1 MLRKGCSDHLDHWI
15 FSVVIAGPSCKNI
28 SPSISLRRYIM
39 EQKKI
44 IVIGGSA
51 AGAKAAAKARRL
63 DEFAEIT
70 LIQKA
75 PDLSMASC
83 GYPYYVG
90 GVFNDRNLLL
100 CTPIGVTRD
109 PAFFDKAKAIKALV
123 ETEVVAIDR
132 HEKQV
137 VYRDLRT
144 GSEQRMRYDKLVIST
159 GAKANMPPIPGIG
172 LDGITTLVTMADTDY
187 LRRICD
193 EKKIHQAVVIG
204 GGLIGVETC
213 EALRLSGVKVTVVE
227 ALDQVL
233 TFLDWDLA
241 GLVANH
247 MRGKGVQ
254 VLTSNGVKEFIGKD
268 GKLSGVKLADDT
280 VIDCELAVMAIG
292 VRPNSDLARAAG
304 LEIGKFGGITVNQY
318 MQTSDPDIYAAGDCV
333 EIPSL
338 ISGEPVFAPM
348 GDLANLEGRVAG
360 ENVILGNCVSFPGT
374 FHTGICKI
382 FDFSAGSTGL
392 SVKAAERMGLT
403 DYQTVVNASPDK
415 PGFMGAK
422 LLVSKMLV
430 SPEDQRL
437 LGYQCVGPG
446 DVSKQVATAAMAI
459 MGKLTVNDLVNA
471 DLPYAPPFSLAIDH
485 FIASAHIMQNKIK
498 GRLTGISSAAVWN
511 KIQRG
516 EQPYFLDGRSPGEF
530 EEMHLGI
537 GEHLIPLGAL
547 RSRLAELP
555 SDKNAEI
562 ICFCKVSLRGYEAEL
577 ILRAHGYTNVQVM
590 EGGIMAWPYPRKK

>member
-1 MLRKGCSDHLDHWI
+1 
-15 FSVVIAGPSCKNI
+15 
-28 SPSISLRRYIM
+28 M

-44 IVIGGSA
+44 LVIGGSA

-90 GVFNDRNLLL
+90 GLFNDRNLLL
-100 CTPIGVTRD
+100 CTPAGVTRN
-109 PAFFDKAKAIKALV
+109 PTFFNKAKAIKALV
-123 ETEVVAIDR
+123 ETEVLAIDR
-132 HEKQV
+132 QEKQV
-137 VYRDLRT
+137 LCRDLKT
-144 GSEQRMRYDKLVIST
+144 GNEQLLPYDKLVIST
-159 GAKANMPPIPGIG
+159 GAKANMPPFPGID
-172 LDGITTLVTMADTDY
+172 LDGITTLLTMADTDY

-193 EKKIHQAVVIG
+193 EKKIKQAVVVG

-213 EALRLSGVKVTVVE
+213 EALQLSGVKVTVLE

-241 GLVANH
+241 HLVENH
-247 MRGKGVQ
+247 MRSKGAQVFTAKGVR
-254 VLTSNGVKEFIGKD
+254 EFLGKN
-268 GKLSGVKLADDT
+268 GKLVGVKLADDT

-292 VRPNSDLARAAG
+292 VRPNSDLAVAAG
-304 LEIGKFGGITVNQY
+304 LKVGKFGGIRVNQY

-333 EIPSL
+333 EIPSR
-338 ISGEPVFAPM
+338 ISGEAVFAPM

-360 ENVILGNCVSFPGT
+360 ENAASGNCVTFPGT

-392 SVKAAERMGLT
+392 SRKAAERLGLT
-403 DYQTVVNASPDK
+403 DFETIVNAGSDK

-430 SPEDQRL
+430 STTDQRL

-446 DVSKQVATAAMAI
+446 DVSKQIATAAMAI
-459 MGKLTVNDLVNA
+459 LGKLTVEDLVNA

-485 FIASAHIMQNKIK
+485 FIASAHIMQNKLK
-498 GRLTGISSAAVWN
+498 GRFTGISTTAVWE

-516 EQPYFLDGRSPGEF
+516 ERPYFLDGRNPNEY

-555 SDKNAEI
+555 TEKNAEI
-562 ICFCKVSLRGYEAEL
+562 ICFCKISLRGYEAEI
-577 ILRAHGYTNVQVM
+577 ILRAHGYTNVSVM
-590 EGGIMAWPYPRKK
+590 EGGIMAWPYPRNK

>member
-1 MLRKGCSDHLDHWI
+1 
-15 FSVVIAGPSCKNI
+15 
-28 SPSISLRRYIM
+28 M
-39 EQKKI
+39 ESKKI
-44 IVIGGSA
+44 HVIGGSA

-70 LIQKA
+70 LIQKS

-90 GVFNDRNLLL
+90 GLFNDRNLLL
-100 CTPIGVTRD
+100 CTPAGVTRN
-109 PAFFDKAKAIKALV
+109 PTFFNKAKAIKALV
-123 ETEVVAIDR
+123 ETEVLAIDR
-132 HEKQV
+132 QEKQV
-137 VYRDLRT
+137 LCRDLKT
-144 GSEQRMRYDKLVIST
+144 GNEQLLPYDKLVIST
-159 GAKANMPPIPGIG
+159 GAKANMPPFPGID
-172 LDGITTLVTMADTDY
+172 LDGITTLLTMADTDY

-193 EKKIHQAVVIG
+193 EKKIKQAVVLG

-213 EALRLSGVKVTVVE
+213 EALQLSGVKVTVLE

-241 GLVANH
+241 HLVENH
-247 MRGKGVQ
+247 MRSKGAQVFTAKGVR
-254 VLTSNGVKEFIGKD
+254 EFLGKN
-268 GKLSGVKLADDT
+268 GKLVGVKLADDT

-292 VRPNSDLARAAG
+292 VRPNSDLAVAAG
-304 LEIGKFGGITVNQY
+304 LEVGKFGGIRVNQY

-333 EIPSL
+333 EIPSR
-338 ISGEPVFAPM
+338 ISGEPAFAPM

-360 ENVILGNCVSFPGT
+360 ENAASGNCVTFPGT

-392 SVKAAERMGLT
+392 SRKAAERLGLT
-403 DYQTVVNASPDK
+403 DFETIVNAGSDK

-430 SPEDQRL
+430 STTDQRL

-446 DVSKQVATAAMAI
+446 DVSKQIATAAMAI
-459 MGKLTVNDLVNA
+459 LGKLTVEDMVNA

-485 FIASAHIMQNKIK
+485 FIASAHIMQNKLK
-498 GRLTGISSAAVWN
+498 GRFTGISTTAVWE

-516 EQPYFLDGRSPGEF
+516 ERPYFLDGRNPNEY

-555 SDKNAEI
+555 TEKNAEI
-562 ICFCKVSLRGYEAEL
+562 ICFCKISLRGYEAEI
-577 ILRAHGYTNVQVM
+577 ILRAHGYTNVSVM

>member
-1 MLRKGCSDHLDHWI
+1 MR
-15 FSVVIAGPSCKNI
+15 P
-28 SPSISLRRYIM
+28 
-39 EQKKI
+39 KKI
-44 IVIGGSA
+44 VVIGGSA

-63 DEFAEIT
+63 NEFAEIT

-90 GVFNDRNLLL
+90 GLFNDRNLLL
-100 CTPIGVTRD
+100 CTPTGVTRD

-123 ETEVVAIDR
+123 ETEVTVINR
-132 HEKQV
+132 KEKQV
-137 VYRDLRT
+137 VCRELKT
-144 GSEQRMRYDKLVIST
+144 GGEETLQYDKLIIST
-159 GAKANMPPIPGIG
+159 GAKANMPPIPGID
-172 LDGITTLVTMADTDY
+172 LDGVTTLLTMADTDY
-187 LRRICD
+187 LRRVCD
-193 EKKIHQAVVIG
+193 EEKIKRAVVIG

-213 EALRLSGVKVTVVE
+213 EALQLSGLKVTVIE

-233 TFLDWDLA
+233 SFLDWDLA
-241 GLVANH
+241 RLVENH
-247 MRGKGVQ
+247 MRSKGLQ
-254 VLTSNGVKEFIGKD
+254 ILTANGVKEFLGKE
-268 GKLSGVKLADDT
+268 GKLTGVTLTDGT
-280 VIDCELAVMAIG
+280 IIDCELAVMAIG

-304 LEIGKFGGITVNQY
+304 LEIGKFGGIRVNEY

-333 EIPSL
+333 EIPSR
-338 ISGEPVFAPM
+338 ISGAPVFAPM
-348 GDLANLEGRVAG
+348 GDLANLEGRAAG
-360 ENVILGNCVSFPGT
+360 ENAANGNCITFPGT

-392 SVKAAERMGLT
+392 STKAAEKMGLT
-403 DYQTVVNASPDK
+403 DYTTVVNASSDK

-422 LLVSKMLV
+422 LLVSRILV
-430 SPEDQRL
+430 SNKDQRI

-446 DVSKQVATAAMAI
+446 DVSKQLATAAMAI
-459 MGKLTVNDLVNA
+459 MGKLTVEDLVNA

-485 FIASAHIMQNKIK
+485 FIASAHIMQNKLK
-498 GRLTGISSAAVWN
+498 GRFTGISATAVWN

-516 EQPYFLDGRSPGEF
+516 EHPFFLDGRSPAEY

-555 SDKNAEI
+555 AEKDALI
-562 ICFCKVSLRGYEAEL
+562 ICFCKISLRGYEAET
-577 ILRAHGYTNVQVM
+577 ILRAYGYTNVHVM

>member
-1 MLRKGCSDHLDHWI
+1 MQKRT
-15 FSVVIAGPSCKNI
+15 VV
-28 SPSISLRRYIM
+28 
-39 EQKKI
+39 EQKKK
-44 IVIGGSA
+44 IVIIGGSA

-63 DEFAEIT
+63 DEFAEIC
-70 LIQKA
+70 LIQKS

-90 GVFNDRNLLL
+90 GLFNDRNLLL
-100 CTPIGVTRD
+100 CTPAGIVRD
-109 PAFFDKAKAIKALV
+109 PVFFDKAKRIKALV

-132 HEKQV
+132 QAKKV
-137 VYRDLRT
+137 VCRELKT
-144 GSEQRMRYDKLVIST
+144 GNESTLAYDKLIIAT
-159 GAKANMPPIPGIG
+159 GARPNMPPIPGID
-172 LDGITTLVTMADTDY
+172 LDGITNLLTMADTDY

-193 EKKIHQAVVIG
+193 EKKVHRAVVIG

-213 EALRLSGVKVTVVE
+213 EALQLAGIKVTVVE

-233 TFLDWDLA
+233 TFLDRDLA
-241 GLVANH
+241 HLVENHIRAKGAN
-247 MRGKGVQ
+247 
-254 VLTSNGVKEFIGKD
+254 VLTGQGVKEFIGKN
-268 GKLSGVKLADDT
+268 GTLAAIKLADNT
-280 VIDCELAVMAIG
+280 VIDCELAIMAIG
-292 VRPNSDLARAAG
+292 VRPNSGLAAASG
-304 LEIGKFGGITVNQY
+304 LATGKYGGITVNQY

-333 EIPSL
+333 EISSR
-338 ISGEPVFAPM
+338 ISGEPVFTPM

-360 ENVILGNCVSFPGT
+360 ENAINGNCVTFPGT
-374 FHTGICKI
+374 YHTGICKI

-392 SVKAAERMGLT
+392 SIKAAERMGLT
-403 DYQTVVNASPDK
+403 EYQTVVNASPDK

-430 SPEDQRL
+430 STRDQRL

-459 MGKLTVNDLVNA
+459 LGKLTVEDLVNA

-485 FIASAHIMQNKIK
+485 FITAAHIMQNKLK
-498 GRLTGISSAAVWN
+498 GRMTGISVTEVWE

-516 EQPYFLDGRSPGEF
+516 DKPFFLDGRSPAEF

-537 GEHLIPLGAL
+537 GEHLIPMGAL
-547 RSRLAELP
+547 RSRLTELP
-555 SDKNAEI
+555 ADKDAEI
-562 ICFCKVSLRGYEAEL
+562 ICFCKISLRGYEAET
-577 ILRAHGYTNVQVM
+577 ILRAHGYTNVKVM